1 MNSKRFAL
9 FGVAS
14 LAVVAA
20 AGLAVKPV
28 FTKTIA
34 ECDHSGNHYTE
45 LAATATTAG
54 TKEYWVCCSCHEH
67 FFTQPVSGTWAN
79 AGVAGAVDA
88 SDDRYVAPLWNAV
101 GGTATYTEVEGG
113 VEIAGIA
120 GYGQRVYYTQKVA
133 VDGLSFTFG
142 TKGLADEKGDC
153 RGFFLHGGE
162 GINYFTEETSLTFT
176 IWSLYTQNRGFFGAS
191 HDYNAAAKCYTD
203 TTGTTPGMSS
213 AGNMLVMNFTANPEI
228 KFTFE
233 AEGSDWYKVTME
245 YSQIWGSPNYNAT
258 AGASAVTY
266 VKKADINPDA
276 DGKVW
281 FSAFGLG
288 THAET
293 TSDVISV
300 KGLH

>member
-1 MNSKRFAL
+1 MNTKRFAL

-20 AGLAVKPV
+20 AGFAMKPA
-28 FTKTIA
+28 FSKTMA

-45 LAATATTAG
+45 KAATANTAG

-67 FFTQPVSGTWAN
+67 FFTQPAAGTWAN
-79 AGVAGAVDA
+79 AGVAAAVEAD
-88 SDDRYVAPLWNAV
+88 DDRYIAPLWKAV
-101 GGTATYTEVEGG
+101 GGTATYTDVEGG
-113 VEIAGIA
+113 VEVAGIA

-133 VDGLSFTFG
+133 LDGLSFTFG
-142 TKGLADEKGDC
+142 TKGLADQLGDC
-153 RGFFLHGGE
+153 RGFYLHGGE
-162 GINYFTEETSLTFT
+162 GANYFSEETSLTFT
-176 IWSLYTQNRGFFGAS
+176 IWSLYGQNRGFFGHD
-191 HDYNAAAKCYTD
+191 HDYNDTPKCYKD
-203 TTGTTPGMSS
+203 TTGTITGMST
-213 AGNMLVMNFTANPEI
+213 AGGMLVMNFMADPEI

-245 YSQIWGSPNYNAT
+245 YAQVWGSPNYNAT
-258 AGASAVTY
+258 SGVGAYTY

-288 THAET
+288 THETT
-293 TSDVISV
+293 TSDVFSV
-300 KGLH
+300 KGL